1 MRRLVES
8 SLYTGLLKGLIVL
21 GWLTL
26 PFTHL
31 RWLPNFGLTRPLTA
45 ILFTGVLGML
55 VLRGVVVHWAAIWK
69 RTAPRFLIDRLAEL
83 PGGWRLLR
91 WWLALLALGVISAAL
106 IPLYGNFVQAL
117 NRLLGYTIILAYVTV
132 ALFSLKAYGMRS
144 LARWIAAGYLPVLLY
159 GVVEALA
166 ICGAPWAY
174 AVVMWVRG
182 NLLVSHPWV
191 GRLALFTTEPSFAS
205 FHLVLLGAIFPYLPG
220 RAEKKKVPHRSGGRS
235 PIPHWNGEWVESL
248 WVWVL
253 RGVVLGVILLT
264 IVFSTSGTL
273 FVMLVGWMG
282 GWLLF
287 SLPRRWLVRLA
298 VAAVLLILAAGAAW
312 MLVPGLSDQ
321 AGDLW
326 LTLWSTRR
334 MSDMRL
340 SITIR
345 GAYIASVIWAIIETF
360 GLGLGIGQYGHFW
373 REIYLRHI
381 DYQAFDVTGEVGRML
396 ASSGYMRPWSV
407 IFGLGADLGLV
418 GMALFGGFI
427 ANTWQACQGAG
438 ASAYGRALIIAGLL
452 ALVGTYPI
460 VTPHVWLALA
470 LLGGLGAL
478 GQGELT
484 D

>member
-8 SLYTGLLKGLIVL
+8 RWFAGLLKGLIVL

-26 PFTHL
+26 PYTHL

-45 ILFTGVLGML
+45 ILFTGALGML
-55 VLRGVVVHWAAIWK
+55 VLRGVVMHWAAIWK

-91 WWLALLALGVISAAL
+91 WWLALFALGVISAAL
-106 IPLYGNFVQAL
+106 TPLYGNFIQAL
-117 NRLLGYTIILAYVTV
+117 NRLLSYTIILAYVAV
-132 ALFSLKAYGMRS
+132 ALFSLKTYGIRS

-159 GVVEALA
+159 GAVEALA
-166 ICGAPWAY
+166 IGGMSWALG
-174 AVVMWVRG
+174 VVAWVRG

-205 FHLVLLGAIFPYLPG
+205 FHLVLLGVIFPYL
-220 RAEKKKVPHRSGGRS
+220 RAGAPKKKIPHR
-235 PIPHWNGEWVESL
+235 NGEWLEGL

-253 RGVVLGVILLT
+253 RGVVLGVSLLT

-273 FVMLVGWMG
+273 FVMLAGWIG
-282 GWLLF
+282 SWLLLG
-287 SLPRRWLVRLA
+287 LPRRWLVRLA
-298 VAAVLLILAAGAAW
+298 GAAALLALAGGVAW
-312 MLVPGLSDQ
+312 LVVPGLADQ

-326 LTLWSTRR
+326 LALWSTRR
-334 MSDMRL
+334 MNDMRL

-345 GAYIASVIWAIIETF
+345 GAYIASVIWAIIETR
-360 GLGLGIGQYGHFW
+360 GLGLGIGQYGYFW

-381 DYQAFDVTGEVGRML
+381 DYRAFDVTGEVGRML
-396 ASSGYMRPWSV
+396 ASTGYMRPWSV

-427 ANTWQACQGAG
+427 ANTWQACRGAG

-470 LLGGLGAL
+470 LLGGRAL
-478 GQGELT
+478 GRGELK